1 MAAGTV
7 SSGGEYE
14 ALCKPQLYIDLIN
27 MTIFVPSVLFSSLN
41 NYRILCLEESRFM
54 GLLVRISWRAGS
66 SKTPSGPPNQ
76 SWGLGERKHPV
87 V

>member
-1 MAAGTV
+1 MNAF
-7 SSGGEYE
+7 
-14 ALCKPQLYIDLIN
+14 KPQLYIDLIN

-76 SWGLGERKHPV
+76 SWGGLGESTLWFKNSQV
-87 V
+87 SEALV

>member
-1 MAAGTV
+1 MAAGMV

-41 NYRILCLEESRFM
+41 NYRILCLEESRSM
-54 GLLVRISWRAGS
+54 GLLVRINWRAGS
-66 SKTPSGPPNQ
+66 SKTPSGPLNR

>member
-1 MAAGTV
+1 MV

-27 MTIFVPSVLFSSLN
+27 RTIFVPSVLFSSLN
-41 NYRILCLEESRFM
+41 NYRILCLEESRSM

-66 SKTPSGPPNQ
+66 SKTPSGPLNW
-76 SWGLGERKHPV
+76 S
-87 V
+87 